1 MIPMLRDNDLWF
13 KIDGIDKTYYRPKAY
28 PYSSSGSCAYDLTR
42 NDDLTNGKENAGGVL
57 RAYTSDPDA

>member
-1 MIPMLRDNDLWF
+1 MLRDNDLWF
-13 KIDGIDKTYYRPKAY
+13 KFDGVDNTYHRPKAY